1 MKPIIVDLKD
11 ISDST
16 EVYDSK
22 PNRFVPYTIY
32 IICAI
37 LTIALIWMYLFR
49 MDIVVKADSVFR
61 GDDDSTAV
69 SCAVTG
75 KITKMS
81 VKDGQYVSEGDELY
95 EVDIE
100 NLGST
105 IEDYKSK
112 LDSVQQRLDILNAY
126 QKSLDGDNSE
136 FDAMSDNQYYSE
148 FKDRKEL
155 LNTSIDAG
163 KEKNKTGE
171 VYDENITVINDSID
185 KYNEKINKLN
195 NVKQCIVSRNNTFDQ
210 NDTYYY
216 SIVKSYISSYDYTA
230 LQYDNK
236 KDETTMDSSQLT
248 DVDTEK
254 NQALSNLESNEI
266 STIEQQIETA
276 NEQIE
281 SLKSNISSVE
291 LQKKQT
297 ENSNN
302 TDESDIKI
310 LMASYPSSE
319 YGYFTGTVKEI
330 AKDVTVDQ
338 NTGNAYYVVKVEC
351 KNMEIKNKDGEKG
364 NLKSGMAA
372 QAKIVVDDDSVL
384 HFVLSKI
391 NLVD

>member
-37 LTIALIWMYLFR
+37 LAIALIWMYLFR

-163 KEKNKTGE
+163 KEKNKTG
-171 VYDENITVINDSID
+171 
-185 KYNEKINKLN
+185 
-195 NVKQCIVSRNNTFDQ
+195 R
-210 NDTYYY
+210 
-216 SIVKSYISSYDYTA
+216 YT
-230 LQYDNK
+230 
-236 KDETTMDSSQLT
+236 M
-248 DVDTEK
+248 
-254 NQALSNLESNEI
+254 
-266 STIEQQIETA
+266 
-276 NEQIE
+276 
-281 SLKSNISSVE
+281 
-291 LQKKQT
+291 
-297 ENSNN
+297 
-302 TDESDIKI
+302 KI
-310 LMASYPSSE
+310 L
-319 YGYFTGTVKEI
+319 
-330 AKDVTVDQ
+330 Q
-338 NTGNAYYVVKVEC
+338 
-351 KNMEIKNKDGEKG
+351 
-364 NLKSGMAA
+364 
-372 QAKIVVDDDSVL
+372 
-384 HFVLSKI
+384 LSMILLISIMKKLI
-391 NLVD
+391 NLTM

>member
-22 PNRFVPYTIY
+22 PNKFISYTIY

-37 LTIALIWMYLFR
+37 LIIALLWMYFFR

-81 VKDGQYVSEGDELY
+81 VKDGQYVNEGDELY

-112 LDSVQQRLDILNAY
+112 LDSVQQRLDILNVY

-155 LNTSIDAG
+155 LNTSIPFSTFPASVF
-163 KEKNKTGE
+163 K
-171 VYDENITVINDSID
+171 YENGDKPFCFFLCFLYLVSNSFDSFI
-185 KYNEKINKLN
+185 IFML
-195 NVKQCIVSRNNTFDQ
+195 
-210 NDTYYY
+210 
-216 SIVKSYISSYDYTA
+216 
-230 LQYDNK
+230 
-236 KDETTMDSSQLT
+236 
-248 DVDTEK
+248 
-254 NQALSNLESNEI
+254 
-266 STIEQQIETA
+266 
-276 NEQIE
+276 
-281 SLKSNISSVE
+281 
-291 LQKKQT
+291 
-297 ENSNN
+297 
-302 TDESDIKI
+302 
-310 LMASYPSSE
+310 
-319 YGYFTGTVKEI
+319 
-330 AKDVTVDQ
+330 
-338 NTGNAYYVVKVEC
+338 
-351 KNMEIKNKDGEKG
+351 
-364 NLKSGMAA
+364 
-372 QAKIVVDDDSVL
+372 
-384 HFVLSKI
+384 
-391 NLVD
+391 

>member
-37 LTIALIWMYLFR
+37 LAIALIWMYLFR

-81 VKDGQYVSEGDELY
+81 VKDGQYVNEGDELY

-112 LDSVQQRLDILNAY
+112 LDSVQRRLDMLNAY

-163 KEKNKTGE
+163 KEKE
-171 VYDENITVINDSID
+171 
-185 KYNEKINKLN
+185 
-195 NVKQCIVSRNNTFDQ
+195 
-210 NDTYYY
+210 
-216 SIVKSYISSYDYTA
+216 
-230 LQYDNK
+230 
-236 KDETTMDSSQLT
+236 
-248 DVDTEK
+248 
-254 NQALSNLESNEI
+254 
-266 STIEQQIETA
+266 
-276 NEQIE
+276 
-281 SLKSNISSVE
+281 
-291 LQKKQT
+291 
-297 ENSNN
+297 
-302 TDESDIKI
+302 
-310 LMASYPSSE
+310 
-319 YGYFTGTVKEI
+319 
-330 AKDVTVDQ
+330 
-338 NTGNAYYVVKVEC
+338 
-351 KNMEIKNKDGEKG
+351 
-364 NLKSGMAA
+364 
-372 QAKIVVDDDSVL
+372 
-384 HFVLSKI
+384 
-391 NLVD
+391 